1 MWFIRAVVFTGLLAA
16 PAAAQLKLNIQQLTS
31 FIESSIKLKQE
42 DKRVAEYVKK
52 VQLTERLDDRTIEVW
67 QGKGLGPKTVEAL
80 RNLVDASQTLPKPAA
95 AVARPA
101 APVIPPPPPEEQ
113 RRVLDQARDYAMNY
127 SKRLP
132 DFICTQVTRRYYDP
146 TGLEFWRGMDT
157 ITEKLTYFE
166 QKEDYKVV
174 TVDGRLADTTH
185 DKLGGATS
193 SGEFGSMMKEVFD
206 PKTETRFHW
215 LRWGTLRGRR
225 NHVYA
230 YSVSQSRSQWRI
242 DYQRTMEIV
251 PAYRGL
257 IYVDADLLTVTR
269 ITLEAIDIPPTFPI
283 QLARTT
289 LDYDFIKIGEAE
301 HVLPLRAEIR
311 MREGRTLVKN
321 EVEFRMYRKFGAEA
335 TIKFETPEPL
345 PEDVTK
351 EQPAQPTPAKPPN
364 E

>member
-1 MWFIRAVVFTGLLAA
+1 MWFIRAVAVVLLLEAS
-16 PAAAQLKLNIQQLTS
+16 AAAQLKLTIQQLTS

-42 DKRVAEYVKK
+42 DKRVAEYVRKIH
-52 VQLTERLDDRTIEVW
+52 LTERLDDRTIEVW

-80 RNLVDASQTLPKPAA
+80 RGLVESSQSLPKPAA
-95 AVARPA
+95 AIVKPA
-101 APVIPPPPPEEQ
+101 VVIPPPSPEEQ
-113 RRVLDQARDYAMNY
+113 RRVLDQARQYAMSY

-146 TGLEFWRGMDT
+146 AGLEFWRSMDT

-193 SGEFGSMMKEVFD
+193 SGEFGSMMKEIFD
-206 PKTETRFHW
+206 PKTETEFRW

-225 NHVYA
+225 NHVYS
-230 YSVSQSRSQWRI
+230 YGVSQSRSHWRI
-242 DYQRTMEIV
+242 DYQRSMEIV

-269 ITLEAIDIPPTFPI
+269 ITLEAVDIPPSFPI

-289 LDYDFIKIGEAE
+289 LDYDFIKIGDAE
-301 HVLPLRAEIR
+301 HVLPLRAEVR

-351 EQPAQPTPAKPPN
+351 EEPAQPASPKPLR
-364 E
+364 